1 MVPQQSFFGN
11 PALLASFSATMLK
24 ASFSATMHDGK
35 GMEWIVVAAS
45 QKKKGM
51 EVFVFSIVTVL
62 NNSINI
68 LE

>member
-1 MVPQQSFFGN
+1 MVPQQSIFGN
-11 PALLASFSATMLK
+11 LALLASFSATMLNM
-24 ASFSATMHDGK
+24 AESDGK

-45 QKKKGM
+45 QNKKGM